1 MSFLCVFSTEDM
13 SFEFKKAFEKA
24 TELRSLTFSQQ
35 WTMSDD
41 SIFQSEHPIFMGLF
55 NLQPGKK
62 LSIRQLQGT
71 YGPFLIKTTHFDIY
85 QENCWKKTCK
95 DCFKASHKKRV
106 HGMYF
111 FLLTKIY
118 LTPQLTFILFGAFRN
133 RRLAK
138 LNIGLNLVTKV
149 KWIPSFGNR
158 RSL

>member
-1 MSFLCVFSTEDM
+1 MQVLLSFLCVFSTEDM

-85 QENCWKKTCK
+85 QENC
-95 DCFKASHKKRV
+95 
-106 HGMYF
+106 
-111 FLLTKIY
+111 
-118 LTPQLTFILFGAFRN
+118 
-133 RRLAK
+133 
-138 LNIGLNLVTKV
+138 
-149 KWIPSFGNR
+149 
-158 RSL
+158 